1 MDWTYFGLM
10 SSALVV
16 GVLVRRALPRGPQE
30 TRLQK
35 LALYLGA
42 IIGSTFFA
50 KLPYA
55 LSDWPSLV
63 DGSTWLKDGRTIT
76 WGLAG
81 GYLGVEVAKLVA
93 GIRHKTGDAFAAPVA
108 ASIAVG
114 RLGCFHAGCCFGLPS
129 DVAWAVRFHD
139 GIPRHPTQLYEAAF
153 HGVAAVLL
161 LVAARRRLFPR
172 QLIKLY
178 LMAYMLWRI
187 VTELIR
193 PEPRVLWG
201 LSFYQLSSMAFLA
214 VFAVLFCVDA
224 RKTRMLPA
232 PA

>member
-10 SSALVV
+10 SLALVV
-16 GVLVRRALPRGPQE
+16 GLFVRRALPKGPHE

-55 LSDWPSLV
+55 LSDWQSLV
-63 DGSTWLKDGRTIT
+63 DGSAWLRDGRTIT

-93 GIRHKTGDAFAAPVA
+93 GIRHKTGDSFAAPVA
-108 ASIAVG
+108 ASIAIG
-114 RLGCFHAGCCFGLPS
+114 RLGCFHAGCCFGRPS

-139 GIPRHPTQLYEAAF
+139 GISRHPTQLYEAGF
-153 HGVAAVLL
+153 HAVAAVLL
-161 LVAARRRLFPR
+161 LIAARRGLFPA

-187 VTELIR
+187 VTELLR

-201 LSFYQLSSMAFLA
+201 FSFYQLSSMAFLA
-214 VFAVLFCVDA
+214 VFALLFFLDSRKA
-224 RKTRMLPA
+224 RLSPVPA
-232 PA
+232 